1 MIKYDSIL
9 SLTKDY
15 TRSENDY
22 ANRLREKVFQRLI
35 NMNNDDELLK
45 NNDYSSDWLK
55 FKDEALNL
63 KKAICS
69 KYNINDFSLK
79 HIGGQKNYDFITKLI
94 INNKTK
100 DNNIDNNIKLE
111 YKHQSCF
118 KKLPQILAVSNIS
131 NPFFKESYWEYYF
144 NYTIPILKNKLIP
157 ELPSITIDEYV
168 NVCKKSLTTKLL
180 KSNNFRKNL
189 NTNVLDFFDKLWEL
203 SINKDLKS
211 IYNKIIQESIDTY
224 LHKYQNCI
232 TKEFLENIENLVK
245 EKQCDKYFIFWQG
258 TKSSP
263 YWKVESLPD
272 SLELTGEYSLKK
284 NKQNKAH
291 TIQLNTKNG
300 NTLDLYLRWKNHQGV
315 SNPAWQIKLNI
326 N

>member
-9 SLTKDY
+9 SLTRCYK
-15 TRSENDY
+15 RCENDF

-35 NMNNDDELLK
+35 NMNNNDELLK

-55 FKDEALNL
+55 FKDEGLKL

-69 KYNINDFSLK
+69 NYNIDDFTLE
-79 HIGGQKNYDFITKLI
+79 HIGGQKNYDFIAKSNI
-94 INNKTK
+94 SNRTK
-100 DNNIDNNIKLE
+100 DNIIKLE
-111 YKHQSCF
+111 YKHQSSF

-144 NYTIPILKNKLIP
+144 NYTIPILKNKLIS
-157 ELPSITIDEYV
+157 ELPIITIDEYV
-168 NVCKKSLTTKLL
+168 NVCRKSLTTKLL

-211 IYNKIIQESIDTY
+211 RYNKIIQESIDTY
-224 LHKYQNCI
+224 LHKHQTCI
-232 TKEFLENIENLVK
+232 TKEFIKNIESLVK
-245 EKQCDKYFIFWQG
+245 EKQSDKYFIFWQG

-272 SLELTGEYSLKK
+272 SLELTGEYSFKK
-284 NKQNKAH
+284 NKQNKTH
-291 TIQLNTKNG
+291 TIQLNTING

-326 N
+326 KN